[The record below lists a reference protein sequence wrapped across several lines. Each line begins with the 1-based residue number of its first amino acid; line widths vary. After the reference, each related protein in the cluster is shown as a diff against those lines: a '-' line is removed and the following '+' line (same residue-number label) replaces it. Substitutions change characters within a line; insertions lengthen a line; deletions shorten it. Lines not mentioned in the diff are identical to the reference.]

1 MKDILLN
8 DQYEVQTANGDFKTG
23 DSDNQH
29 IALIL
34 ATHAGEWKQFPI
46 TGVGLDDV
54 ANDERLNFWENKIAT
69 QLKAD
74 GLVVSRVK
82 LTTDSLDVQAKYSS

>member
-8 DQYEVQTANGDFKTG
+8 NEYEVQVQNGDFLAG
-23 DSDNQH
+23 VSDNQH

-34 ATHAGEWKQFPI
+34 ATHAGEWKQYPL
-46 TGVGLDDV
+46 TGVGIDDV
-54 ANDERLNFWENKIAT
+54 ANDERFQYWENKIAA

-74 GLVVSRVK
+74 GLVVNRVR
-82 LTTDSLDVQAKYSS
+82 LSADSLDVQARYK

>member
-8 DQYEVQTANGDFKTG
+8 NEYEVQVQNGDFLTG
-23 DSDNQH
+23 VSDNQH

-34 ATHAGEWKQFPI
+34 ATHAGEWKQYPL
-46 TGVGLDDV
+46 TGVGIDDV
-54 ANDERLNFWENKIAT
+54 ANDERFQYWENKIAA

-74 GLVVSRVK
+74 GLVVNLVRLSA
-82 LTTDSLDVQAKYSS
+82 DSLDVQARYK